1 MVKPAEVRAKLVDPA
16 PLSPPPAPPPPAVLA
31 DPVVTVGSYTM
42 YFPVPR
48 VAVMPVTSNLYSKY
62 TAFEEAVIPAAI
74 RLAVLGLTHLMITFL
89 VPPIVGLM
97 TPLVAALQSPTL

>member
-16 PLSPPPAPPPPAVLA
+16 PSAPPPAPPPPPAVVA
-31 DPVVTVGSYTM
+31 VGSYTM

-89 VPPIVGLM
+89 
-97 TPLVAALQSPTL
+97 